1 MVGKIRKYH
10 GDGFKLKVA
19 LSAIQGNKSGAEMSQ
34 EFGVAASQIYAWKK
48 QLEEKGAIA
57 FADKR
62 NANNKNDETIR
73 LYTAIGRLTIERDT
87 LMDKLDQVK

>member
-10 GDGFKLKVA
+10 NDSFKFKVA
-19 LSAIQGNKSGAEMSQ
+19 ITAIKGSKSAGEMIQ

-48 QLEEKGAIA
+48 QLEENGFKV

-62 NANNKNDETIR
+62 SAQSKTSDLEK
-73 LYTAIGRLTIERDT
+73 LYATIGRLTIERD
-87 LMDKLDQVK
+87 LFVNKLES